1 MLADI
6 APIVILILA
15 LALPVFIILVSFRLN
30 FILHASILLIVFLLG
45 SVMAGASGLINIYRH
60 LANILQLDRVTA
72 LLSFLTQSQ
81 TITRTLLSTVTT
93 AIFIVK
99 FFTKINAS
107 KETVNNAGIGFFIL
121 MLVTKFCCATYKP
134 GLCEILEVLESCL
147 DLVCLTSS
155 GLFLCLLATADS
167 VQPLTEVTPPLH
179 LPKFSVMIINRV
191 CLLLSLSHS
200 TQSPNRLLYQAGLR
214 LRRGILC
221 IQL

>member
-6 APIVILILA
+6 APILILILA

-134 GLCEILEVLESCL
+134 GLCEVLRRRGGRQQPGRGRTEPTVL
-147 DLVCLTSS
+147 IS
-155 GLFLCLLATADS
+155 GWLRLGS
-167 VQPLTEVTPPLH
+167 
-179 LPKFSVMIINRV
+179 V
-191 CLLLSLSHS
+191 CLLE
-200 TQSPNRLLYQAGLR
+200 QSRRNCSRKALRSCSCGELGFSSRLELVDTEAAAR
-214 LRRGILC
+214 LWVSPR
-221 IQL
+221 